1 MLFIIFQ
8 LGDDRYVLDAGQIEQ
23 ILPFVSIKP
32 IPQALHGVA
41 GVFNYRGAPVPVIDL
56 SELTLGRPARRR
68 LSTRILVIHYD
79 SGRSEKRLL
88 GLVAEKAMQTVRRDT
103 NDFVSTGVDSNRTA
117 YLGPVATDAHGL
129 LQWVDVK
136 KLLPTAVRDVL
147 FREVVE
153 TNGPRRV

>member
-8 LGDDRYVLDAGQIEQ
+8 LGDDRYALDAGQIEE

-32 IPQALHGVA
+32 IPQAPHGVV
-41 GVFNYRGAPVPVIDL
+41 GIFNYRGAPVPVIDL

-68 LSTRILVIHYD
+68 LSTRILVVHYD

-103 NDFVSTGVDSNRTA
+103 NEFV
-117 YLGPVATDAHGL
+117 
-129 LQWVDVK
+129 
-136 KLLPTAVRDVL
+136 
-147 FREVVE
+147 
-153 TNGPRRV
+153 